1 MRIPKFQVLEK
12 DVEAYL
18 RTEVLKLSGK
28 AYKFTSPANR
38 SVPDRIV
45 MLPGGR
51 IYFVEV
57 KTTKG
62 KLTPG
67 QERELDLI
75 DKFGFKTFVAYGKEG
90 VDHFIKAVRDGRI

>member
-1 MRIPKFQVLEK
+1 MRIPNLAPKEK
-12 DVEAYL
+12 DIEAHL
-18 RTEVLKLSGK
+18 RKEIKKMGGK

-57 KTTKG
+57 KTDKG
-62 KLTPG
+62 KVTPG
-67 QERELDLI
+67 QERELKYIEEL
-75 DKFGFKTFVAYGKEG
+75 GFKTFIVYGKDG
-90 VDHFIKAVRDGRI
+90 VNHFLRNVKNERI